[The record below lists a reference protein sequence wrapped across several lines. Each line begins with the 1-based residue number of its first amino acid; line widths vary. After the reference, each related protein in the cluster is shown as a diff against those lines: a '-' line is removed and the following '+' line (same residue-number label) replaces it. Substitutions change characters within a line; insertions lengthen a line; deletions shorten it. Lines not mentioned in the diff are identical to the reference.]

1 MPRPN
6 KLYFSM
12 LLHKEFEETLTEKVS
27 FSNEAG
33 YFPDYVQEQFEL
45 FLLKH
50 GYKLVRNKKRA
61 QKLIKR
67 GESMRWSWNLSG
79 WFWVGCAT

>member
-1 MPRPN
+1 
-6 KLYFSM
+6 M
-12 LLHKEFEETLTEKVS
+12 LLHKEFEKTLTEKVS
-27 FSNEAG
+27 YSIEAG
-33 YFPDYVQEQFEL
+33 YFPDHVQERFEL
-45 FLLKH
+45 FLLKQ

-67 GESMRWSWNLSG
+67 GEPMRWSWNLSG

>member
-6 KLYFSM
+6 KLYFSPI
-12 LLHKEFEETLTEKVS
+12 LHKEFEETLTEKVS
-27 FSNEAG
+27 YSHIAG
-33 YFPDYVQEQFEL
+33 YFPDCVQEQFEL
-45 FLLKH
+45 FLLNK
-50 GYKLVRNKKRA
+50 GYRLVRNKKRA

-79 WFWVGCAT
+79 WFWVGTAT